1 MTILFLLLGAVLGA
15 SIADDHGAGAVFGA
29 VLGFLLARSVALRS
43 RVRVL
48 ETQFAALNRASAS
61 AVPTAS
67 PSEVA
72 AAAAGAAETE
82 AVFSAVEPPTPLPAE
97 ADKVTDTDDAVAEPE
112 DVRTRADP
120 SEARARGW
128 DPLSALTQSVVRY
141 FTGGNAA
148 VRVGVILLFFGVA
161 FLFKYAAERNVF
173 PIELRLAAVAL
184 GGIALLIVGWR
195 LRKRNGDYGLV
206 LQGGGIG
213 LIYMTAFVALRM
225 YGVFPAALTFALMVT
240 LVALAALLAILQD
253 SRALAVTSVV
263 GGFLAPIL
271 ASSSSGNHVLLF
283 SYYSLLNAGIFAI
296 AWHKYWRL
304 LNLIGFVFTFA
315 IASLWGYQAY
325 RPEFFASTEAFLL
338 ASFFFYSLIA
348 LFAVLRRSEPRSDY
362 IDAALVFGT
371 PIIVF
376 GLQSRLVAPF
386 EYALAYTAL
395 GMSLFYL
402 ISARLLLRRHAH
414 ARMLI
419 EAFIALGTVFATLAV
434 PLAFDARWTAAA
446 WAIEGAGIVWVG
458 VRQHRMVVRLFGAAL
473 QLLAGIAFI
482 VSTRDGHGPWIFLD
496 GIFLGAMT
504 LAVSAMIS
512 SYHLWRNRARGAPDQ
527 VLEWLLLGWG
537 VIWWLGG
544 GLIEI
549 EAHMPEELRI
559 AAIVQFS
566 AGSALIWTALAAYFK
581 WTALALPALGV
592 VLLWGVALGF
602 ASETKDHPFAD
613 YGYIAWPIA
622 FVIYYWMLYRSEYA
636 YRSARFGH
644 AIILWMMTLVLS
656 WEAGWAMRTWI
667 AGASSWQQAMWGLV
681 PAAMLGIIHLL
692 MRAHRW
698 PAAPHAEDYRGM
710 VALPVAG
717 YLILW
722 SLFTS
727 LTSSADAAP
736 LMYVPFINPLDL
748 AHLAVLVA
756 LLVTVRGVAPVY
768 RAQFFALLGLVAFV
782 WLSAVLVRTLHH
794 WYGVPYTA
802 EALMASNLVQ
812 ASISIFWGLIAFTLM
827 FIATRKAARML
838 WLAGAVLLGVVV
850 LKLFVIDLDNSG
862 TVARIV
868 TFISVGVLLVLVG
881 YVSPVPPRRAEVRA

>member
-1 MTILFLLLGAVLGA
+1 MPPVP
-15 SIADDHGAGAVFGA
+15 
-29 VLGFLLARSVALRS
+29 
-43 RVRVL
+43 
-48 ETQFAALNRASAS
+48 EFAAAHAAARAEPPPATPASAN
-61 AVPTAS
+61 
-67 PSEVA
+67 
-72 AAAAGAAETE
+72 
-82 AVFSAVEPPTPLPAE
+82 AE
-97 ADKVTDTDDAVAEPE
+97 ADVKAPSAHGNAAQATA
-112 DVRTRADP
+112 TRAD
-120 SEARARGW
+120 A
-128 DPLSALTQSVVRY
+128 DPASALTRLVIRY
-141 FTGGNAA
+141 FTGGNPA
-148 VRVGVILLFFGVA
+148 VRIGVILLFFGVA
-161 FLFKYAAERNVF
+161 FLFKYAAERNIF

-184 GGIALLIVGWR
+184 GGIALLVTGWR
-195 LRKRNGDYGLV
+195 LRRRAGEYGLV

-225 YGVFPAALTFALMVT
+225 YGVFPVALTFALMVA
-240 LVALAALLAILQD
+240 LVGLAALLAVLQD

-271 ASSSSGNHVLLF
+271 ASSGSGNHVLLF

-296 AWHKYWRL
+296 AWHKSWRL

-325 RPEFFASTEAFLL
+325 RPEFFASTEPFLL

-348 LFAVLRRSEPRSDY
+348 VFAVLRRARPRGDY

-376 GLQSRLVAPF
+376 ALQSRLVAPF

-402 ISARLLLRRHAH
+402 IVARLLLRRHAH

-458 VRQHRMVVRLFGAAL
+458 VRQRRMVVRLFGAAL
-473 QLLAGIAFI
+473 QLFAGIAFI
-482 VSTRDGHGPWIFLD
+482 LSTRHGHGQWIFLD

-504 LAVSAMIS
+504 LAAAAMIS
-512 SYHLWRNRARGAPDQ
+512 SYHLWRSRAAGERDQ

-537 VIWWLGG
+537 VIWWIGG
-544 GLIEI
+544 GLMDI
-549 EAHMPEELRI
+549 EAHMPGELRI
-559 AAIVQFS
+559 AAVVQFS
-566 AGSALIWTALAAYFK
+566 AGSALIWTAVSAYLK
-581 WTALALPALGV
+581 WPAPAVPALGI
-592 VLLWGVALGF
+592 VLLWAAALGF
-602 ASETKDHPFAD
+602 ASETKEHPFAD
-613 YGYIAWPIA
+613 YGYIAWPLA
-622 FVIYYWMLYRSEYA
+622 FVIYYWILYSSGYMH
-636 YRSARFGH
+636 RSARFGH
-644 AIILWMMTLVLS
+644 AIILWVMTLVFS
-656 WEAGWAMRTWI
+656 WEAGWAMRGWI
-667 AGASSWQQAMWGLV
+667 EGAPSWQQAMWGLV
-681 PAAMLGIIHLL
+681 PAAALGMIHGLI
-692 MRAHRW
+692 RAGRW
-698 PAAPHAEDYRGM
+698 PAAPHADDYRGL
-710 VALPVAG
+710 VALPIAG
-717 YLILW
+717 YLVLW

-736 LMYVPFINPLDL
+736 LVYVPFINPLDL

-756 LLVTVRGVAPVY
+756 LLVTVRGLPHAH
-768 RAQFFALLGLVAFV
+768 RAEFFGALGLVAFV

-812 ASISIFWGLIAFTLM
+812 ASISIFWSLIAFALM
-827 FIATRKAARML
+827 FIATRKAARKL
-838 WLAGAVLLGVVV
+838 WLAGAILLGIVVV
-850 LKLFVIDLDNSG
+850 KLFVIDLDNSG
-862 TVARIV
+862 TMARIV

-881 YVSPVPPRRAEVRA
+881 YVSPVPPRRVEMRA